1 MASVKNIVKVMN
13 FHSLIRVDKA
23 RKVAE
28 EYFDVEQELTKMMYK
43 VIYNKNLVL
52 DKKILVSNN
61 KGTVIDIY
69 IGNDLGFCGN
79 FNHQLLQ
86 AIEEDN
92 DNEKIIVG
100 KKIFPK
106 NDKNVL
112 LKITKEDFFQNYQ
125 KIENIIYEYV
135 MEHKLKEINVIYN
148 HYYNVN
154 DIRFERKTLFPVELE
169 KDIVKDINL
178 DVDYVIEADIKEVIT
193 SILALYLCYQIKI
206 LESNSWAS
214 ENVMREKVTRDSI
227 DKIEELEN
235 ETHQKEVKEK
245 KYKEFKSQIS
255 NYKNYMKE

>member
-1 MASVKNIVKVMN
+1 MASIKNIVKVMN

-23 RKVAE
+23 REVAE
-28 EYFDVEQELTKMMYK
+28 EYFEIEQELTKMMYK
-43 VIYNKNLVL
+43 IIYNKNLVL

-61 KGTVIDIY
+61 KGAVINIY
-69 IGNDLGFCGN
+69 LGNDLGFCGN

-86 AIEEDN
+86 AIGEDK
-92 DNEKIIVG
+92 DNYKIIVG

-106 NDKNVL
+106 EEDKVL
-112 LKITKEDFFQNYQ
+112 IKITKEDFFHNYY
-125 KIENIIYEYV
+125 KIEEIIYEYV
-135 MEHKLKEINVIYN
+135 MGHDLKEINVIYN

-154 DIRFERKTLFPVELE
+154 DIRFEKKTLFPIELE
-169 KDIVKDINL
+169 SDKEKELNL

-227 DKIEELEN
+227 DKIEEMEKTLK
-235 ETHQKEVKEK
+235 QKERKEK
-245 KYKEFKSQIS
+245 KYKAFKRQIS
-255 NYKNYMKE
+255 NYKNNIRE

>member
-69 IGNDLGFCGN
+69 LGNDLGFCGN

-106 NDKNVL
+106 NDNKVL

-125 KIENIIYEYV
+125 KIENIIYEYKKAGINQTDD
-135 MEHKLKEINVIYN
+135 ENKSDFEKNSIKTSSLKYVSSS
-148 HYYNVN
+148 
-154 DIRFERKTLFPVELE
+154 KLE
-169 KDIVKDINL
+169 KV
-178 DVDYVIEADIKEVIT
+178 EQE
-193 SILALYLCYQIKI
+193 
-206 LESNSWAS
+206 
-214 ENVMREKVTRDSI
+214 
-227 DKIEELEN
+227 
-235 ETHQKEVKEK
+235 
-245 KYKEFKSQIS
+245 
-255 NYKNYMKE
+255 